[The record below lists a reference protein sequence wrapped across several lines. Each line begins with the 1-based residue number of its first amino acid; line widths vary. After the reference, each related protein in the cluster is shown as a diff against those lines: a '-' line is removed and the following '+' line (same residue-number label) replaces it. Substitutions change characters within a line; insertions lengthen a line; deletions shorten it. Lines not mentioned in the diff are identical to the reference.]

1 MYILTIIIKIY
12 NNFLNDFR
20 YVIRELK
27 MKKKD
32 YLKHLAKIFERKII
46 NEQDNLKDLE
56 FDSLMGLDITTL
68 NDEYFPDLKIDYEKI
83 QKSKTIKDLIKLC
96 GNKID

>member
-1 MYILTIIIKIY
+1 
-12 NNFLNDFR
+12 
-20 YVIRELK
+20 